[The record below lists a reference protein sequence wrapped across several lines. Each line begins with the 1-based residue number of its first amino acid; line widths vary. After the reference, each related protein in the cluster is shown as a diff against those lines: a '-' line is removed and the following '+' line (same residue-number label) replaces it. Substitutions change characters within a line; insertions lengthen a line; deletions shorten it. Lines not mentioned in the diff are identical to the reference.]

1 MLCGKRLA
9 CHNKVNCRAAARE
22 GGLGR
27 SVSEIIPDL
36 SISYQYYVVNG
47 DASMPQ
53 PKRLP
58 LANTSG

>member
-27 SVSEIIPDL
+27 SASEIFLKL
-36 SISYQYYVVNG
+36 SIMY
-47 DASMPQ
+47 
-53 PKRLP
+53 
-58 LANTSG
+58 